1 MKKKSNSNNYSAK
14 AWILGIIPIK
24 MKFQEF
30 QFQKLNNEIYIKLVY
45 TKSKDEY
52 YFGKKKTSNL
62 PIPKSWKS
70 MYGKHE
76 LTGEIYTATDNT
88 LWDVSD
94 LKATVSEKNGFL
106 KLDVKS
112 KSSINGTF
120 YFDII
125 SDTSAVLGGVGRGT
139 GGVARIL
146 ENGNLYYSGF
156 EFSKTK

>member
-1 MKKKSNSNNYSAK
+1 MVLSKRSQKSHPYFFKYCYHLVCSS
-14 AWILGIIPIK
+14 
-24 MKFQEF
+24 
-30 QFQKLNNEIYIKLVY
+30 YI
-45 TKSKDEY
+45 
-52 YFGKKKTSNL
+52 GKKKTSNL

-70 MYGKHE
+70 MYGKYE
-76 LTGEIYTATDNT
+76 LTGDIYKATDNT
-88 LWDVSD
+88 AWDISD

-120 YFDII
+120 YFDVI